1 MMRAL
6 RELVEQMRARGLA
19 DHARG
24 LAELAQVWYEA
35 AAWLAERLDD
45 IED

>member
-6 RELVEQMRARGLA
+6 RELVEQMRARGLS

-24 LAELAQVWYEA
+24 LGTTTLPAPTAPTGCVWIIRA
-35 AAWLAERLDD
+35 T
-45 IED
+45 